1 MWLATQ
7 EDSPMPVTAKLSRNF
22 YDRLGDDIAN
32 ELVEWFNSVDATYKS
47 DLREP
52 NEINFA
58 RSDARLEQCL
68 SELRADLRQEMA
80 MLGSDLRQEMATLG
94 SDLRREI
101 AAQVS
106 GVRHEMSRDR
116 VTQMRWMIGLWAAQ
130 VTLFIGTVLTVML
143 SP

>member
-1 MWLATQ
+1 MDWRAHIWI
-7 EDSPMPVTAKLSRNF
+7 DPVTAKLSRNI

-47 DLREP
+47 DLREL

-58 RSDARLEQCL
+58 RSDARLEQRL

-80 MLGSDLRQEMATLG
+80 TLG
-94 SDLRREI
+94 SELRQEI
-101 AAQVS
+101 AAQGS
-106 GVRHEMSRDR
+106 GIRHEMARDR

-130 VTLFIGTVLTVML
+130 VALFIGTVLTVML

>member
-1 MWLATQ
+1 
-7 EDSPMPVTAKLSRNF
+7 
-22 YDRLGDDIAN
+22 
-32 ELVEWFNSVDATYKS
+32 VDATYKS
-47 DLREP
+47 DLREL

-58 RSDARLEQCL
+58 RSDARLEQRL

-80 MLGSDLRQEMATLG
+80 TLG
-94 SDLRREI
+94 SELRQEI
-101 AAQVS
+101 AAQGS
-106 GVRHEMSRDR
+106 GIRHEMARDR